1 MTEALLEV
9 RNLNKAFGGLV
20 VTKDVSLDLK
30 RGEIHALIGPNGAG
44 KSTLV
49 NQIAGELQPN
59 SGQIVMGSEDLTAIP
74 THQRVR
80 YGLVRTFQVSSV
92 LSEFTVFENALMAA
106 LGGLSPKPKWWQPAH
121 KDKQASDRAL
131 EALDL
136 VEMSG
141 QRETKVTELSYGER
155 RQLELAMALALKPKV
170 LLLDEPM
177 AGVGPQEAERL
188 AHLFQNLRADRAILL
203 IEHDMDIVFTLA
215 DTVSVLVEGDLIATA
230 APEMVRNM
238 PEVQSAY
245 FGEEEDV

>member
-1 MTEALLEV
+1 M
-9 RNLNKAFGGLV
+9 V
-20 VTKDVSLDLK
+20 VTKDVSLEL
-30 RGEIHALIGPNGAG
+30 RRSEIHALIGPNGAG

-59 SGQIVMGSEDLTAIP
+59 SGQVLMGSEDLTAIP

-106 LGGLSPKPKWWQPAH
+106 LGGLSPKPKWWQSAL

-131 EALDL
+131 EALEL
-136 VEMSG
+136 VEMAD

-155 RQLELAMALALKPKV
+155 RHLELAMALALKPKV

-188 AHLFQNLRADRAILL
+188 AVLFQNLRTDRAILL
-203 IEHDMDIVFTLA
+203 IEHDMDVVFALA

-230 APEMVRNM
+230 EPEKVRNM

-245 FGEEEDV
+245 FGEEEDA